1 MAASYLWWWMNKE
14 NQRRDE
20 ILIALKEKAEGE
32 GRGDWELSAE
42 EQQKLGD
49 RALQYR
55 YVF

>member
-1 MAASYLWWWMNKE
+1 MNKE
-14 NQRRDE
+14 NQRRDK
-20 ILIALKEKAEGE
+20 ILIALKEKTKGE

-49 RALQYR
+49 RVLQYR

>member
-1 MAASYLWWWMNKE
+1 MNKE

-32 GRGDWELSAE
+32 GRGDWELSAK